1 MLKKIFFFFFFSH
14 LIFGQ
19 IPKSKDSLQIYLN
32 TQAKDTL
39 YIQAL
44 NDFAFINIQEG
55 DYDKAEQMISQMEQ
69 LSQKLKYKT
78 GFYKV
83 ANMKGVIEFSK
94 QKPENAL
101 LYFQQCS
108 EIIKKYKLEKKYY
121 QNVLNNILIIYDQ
134 LGDREN
140 ATKYAMELI
149 HFQEKNKLHPLKTS
163 PYDQIGKN
171 LKFYKKYDEA
181 LVYFSKSLLIE
192 TQNKNLSGM
201 AISEN
206 NIATL
211 YEDMDEN
218 TDAISHLKKGLQY
231 AQKIDY
237 KLLQT
242 DLLTNLGRLFQKQ
255 NNDKEAEK
263 YLLKSEKLCRELDA
277 KSSLKIVC
285 QNLGDLYQ
293 KKGKEQLALKYY
305 NEALRISKTTSD
317 PQLSYSINDVL
328 AKLYANK
335 NDFKSAYQF
344 QQASIS
350 AKDSLFEIRTQENTE
365 NLLRKYEAEKK
376 QQEIKTLIA
385 EKNVQKLQIE
395 VAEKNKKYFIIG
407 SLLLAII
414 GGMFFYQGR
423 NRKIANK
430 KLQILN
436 TELDKANKNK
446 ALFLGILNHDLRSP
460 VASLVNFLKIQ
471 KNSPELMDE
480 ETRKRLN
487 LQATTSAEKLL
498 KNMEDL
504 LLWSKSQ
511 MEKFEVQRKI
521 FAVSELFS
529 DLKNEFSWVEETI
542 IHFQNPENLEL
553 NSDKE
558 FLKTILRNLIANS
571 AKILTDKTNGKI
583 VCAAKSTGNTVEI
596 SIKDNG
602 GGSDLEKFSALYN
615 DQGKIGIKNG
625 LGLHVIR
632 DLCKAINAEIKVNSD
647 KIIGETEVVVYMRKI

>member
-14 LIFGQ
+14 LIFAQ

-293 KKGKEQLALKYY
+293 KK
-305 NEALRISKTTSD
+305 
-317 PQLSYSINDVL
+317 V
-328 AKLYANK
+328 K
-335 NDFKSAYQF
+335 N
-344 QQASIS
+344 
-350 AKDSLFEIRTQENTE
+350 
-365 NLLRKYEAEKK
+365 
-376 QQEIKTLIA
+376 
-385 EKNVQKLQIE
+385 
-395 VAEKNKKYFIIG
+395 
-407 SLLLAII
+407 
-414 GGMFFYQGR
+414 
-423 NRKIANK
+423 
-430 KLQILN
+430 
-436 TELDKANKNK
+436 
-446 ALFLGILNHDLRSP
+446 
-460 VASLVNFLKIQ
+460 
-471 KNSPELMDE
+471 NS
-480 ETRKRLN
+480 
-487 LQATTSAEKLL
+487 
-498 KNMEDL
+498 
-504 LLWSKSQ
+504 
-511 MEKFEVQRKI
+511 
-521 FAVSELFS
+521 
-529 DLKNEFSWVEETI
+529 
-542 IHFQNPENLEL
+542 H
-553 NSDKE
+553 
-558 FLKTILRNLIANS
+558 
-571 AKILTDKTNGKI
+571 
-583 VCAAKSTGNTVEI
+583 
-596 SIKDNG
+596 
-602 GGSDLEKFSALYN
+602 
-615 DQGKIGIKNG
+615 
-625 LGLHVIR
+625 
-632 DLCKAINAEIKVNSD
+632 
-647 KIIGETEVVVYMRKI
+647 